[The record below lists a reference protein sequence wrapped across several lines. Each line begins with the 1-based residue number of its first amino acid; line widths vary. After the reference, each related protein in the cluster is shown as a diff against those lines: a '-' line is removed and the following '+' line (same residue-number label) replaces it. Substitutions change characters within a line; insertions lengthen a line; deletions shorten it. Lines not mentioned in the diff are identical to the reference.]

1 MHRHSTVDTFSKID
15 LKSSIFKLQ
24 KRFRYEK
31 RLEFNFQ
38 SNAPMC
44 PKFGAFSELFYE
56 KVRIR
61 SKSPI
66 FGADESP
73 DACVTSI

>member
-1 MHRHSTVDTFSKID
+1 MK
-15 LKSSIFKLQ
+15 
-24 KRFRYEK
+24 K

-38 SNAPMC
+38 SNDPWC
-44 PKFGAFSELFYE
+44 PKFGAFSEPFPE

-66 FGADESP
+66 FGADGSSATRHIFILFQREFIWSDKGGP
-73 DACVTSI
+73 SKNNLK